1 MILTS
6 KALAEIKSNTRL
18 KNLLALELDR
28 SVHTIEKW
36 IKDNDEMLTTA
47 SALEVIRKETGL
59 TDSEILERE
68 ETGAQM

>member
-1 MILTS
+1 MVLTS
-6 KALAEIKSNTRL
+6 KALAEIKGSTRL

-36 IKDNDEMLTTA
+36 IKENDQMLTTA

-59 TDSEILERE
+59 TDEQILERE
-68 ETGAQM
+68 EIGTGA